1 MTTISVRQLPEY
13 LDRAIAYFQEKW
25 ATEKS
30 MPVYDDCLRNCIDAE
45 NPLPQW
51 YLLVDDNKI
60 IGCAGLVT
68 NDFNS
73 RMDLY
78 PWFVALYIE
87 TDYRGHNLGQT
98 LIDMAVKDAKSAS
111 ECSGMILCII
121 VFYIINPVYSIILG
135 KHKADV
141 EYSPAVRY
149 NVSVGNVV
157 IFRHKG
163 SVVHYICRRIPCDR
177 MDCDVYKLLSEKNL
191 KFINIKHAESPDVK
205 PGLSACLF
213 CSVLLSKREIN
224 TQ

>member
-13 LDRAIAYFQEKW
+13 LDWAIAYFQEKW

-78 PWFVALYIE
+78 PWLVALYIE

-98 LIDMAVKDAKSAS
+98 LIDMAVKDAKSFGYKTLIYARNMS
-111 ECSGMILCII
+111 DIMKNSVSDILAI
-121 VFYIINPVYSIILG
+121 VTIRG
-135 KHKADV
+135 
-141 EYSPAVRY
+141 
-149 NVSVGNVV
+149 
-157 IFRHKG
+157 
-163 SVVHYICRRIPCDR
+163 
-177 MDCDVYKLLSEKNL
+177 EKNQES
-191 KFINIKHAESPDVK
+191 IK
-205 PGLSACLF
+205 
-213 CSVLLSKREIN
+213 
-224 TQ
+224 

>member
-51 YLLVDDNKI
+51 HLLVDDNKI

-78 PWFVALYIE
+78 PWLVALYIE

-111 ECSGMILCII
+111 GCSGMILCII

-135 KHKADV
+135 ANCGKNI
-141 EYSPAVRY
+141 RQMW
-149 NVSVGNVV
+149 N
-157 IFRHKG
+157 
-163 SVVHYICRRIPCDR
+163 IP
-177 MDCDVYKLLSEKNL
+177 LLSAIMFLSGTWLFFDIKEVW
-191 KFINIKHAESPDVK
+191 FIIYAAAYLAIGWIAMFTSSYLRK
-205 PGLSACLF
+205 
-213 CSVLLSKREIN
+213 
-224 TQ
+224 T